1 MNITL
6 IGPPGVGKTTVG
18 RALAAKRGWRFVD
31 VDVEIEARSGRTVP
45 ELFREH
51 GETAFRDWE
60 TRVIA
65 ALCRE
70 VRTVIAPGGGAL
82 LRVENRQALAA
93 GGIVIGL
100 RAALPA
106 LLARTELG
114 ERPLLIGDRRAN
126 LEALVATRAPLYD
139 AIPEQLDTTDLTIA
153 ACVDA
158 IEARLTPRMI
168 PITAAGF
175 EHEVRLGYG
184 LLAGLVP
191 LLAEHGLPRPA
202 LVVVDDVIA
211 KQPWLEGI
219 DAPRLI
225 VPTGESHKTLATVS
239 RIYAAFVDHG
249 LERSSLAV
257 AIGGGVVGD
266 MTGFAAATYMR
277 GLRWVNVPT
286 TLLAMVDAS
295 LGGKTGVDLPQGKNL
310 VGAFHRPACVIAD
323 PLVLATLPEAEAR
336 SGMAE
341 VIKHGL
347 IADPVLWAMLA
358 ARPRY
363 SGIDQLE
370 RAIRVKADVVS
381 EDPHERGRR
390 AVLNVGHTLGHA
402 IESASGYQL
411 RHGEA
416 IAIGLAG
423 ETHLA
428 ARLALCP
435 PDLTNDVA
443 RVLVAAGLPI
453 RAPGLDPA
461 VIWAAIR
468 NDKKKAAG
476 RVRFALPTGIGSAVW
491 AVDVPDETVDSA
503 LHLLLSDDGH

>member
-6 IGPPGVGKTTVG
+6 VGPPGVGKTTVG
-18 RALAAKRGWRFVD
+18 RALAARRGWRFVD
-31 VDVEIEARSGRTVP
+31 VDAEIEARSGRTVP
-45 ELFREH
+45 ELFRAP
-51 GETAFRDWE
+51 GEATFRDWE
-60 TRVIA
+60 TQVIA
-65 ALCRE
+65 DLSSGAGA
-70 VRTVIAPGGGAL
+70 VIAPGGGAL
-82 LRVENRQALAA
+82 LRAENRQALAA

-100 RAALPA
+100 HAALPA
-106 LLARTELG
+106 LLARTAQG
-114 ERPLLIGDRRAN
+114 ERPLLIGDRPAK

-153 ACVDA
+153 ECVEA
-158 IEARLTPRMI
+158 IEARLAPRLI
-168 PITAAGF
+168 PVTASGF
-175 EHEVRLGYG
+175 EHAVVLGYG
-184 LLAGLVP
+184 LLAGLAP
-191 LLAEHGLPRPA
+191 LLAERGLPRPA

-211 KQPWLEGI
+211 RQPWLEAI
-219 DAPRLI
+219 DAPRLV
-225 VPTGESHKTLATVS
+225 VPTGEAHKTLATVS
-239 RIYAAFVDHG
+239 RIYAACGDHG
-249 LERSSLAV
+249 LERSSLLV
-257 AIGGGVVGD
+257 AIGGGVIGD
-266 MTGFAAATYMR
+266 LTGFAAATYMR

-323 PLVLATLPEAEAR
+323 PLVLATLPESEAR

-347 IADPVLWAMLA
+347 IADPALWAMLA

-363 SGIDQLE
+363 AGIDQLE
-370 RAIRVKADVVS
+370 RAIRVKAAVVS
-381 EDPHERGRR
+381 DDPHERGRR
-390 AVLNVGHTLGHA
+390 AILNVGHTLGHA

-428 ARLALCP
+428 ERLALCP
-435 PDLTNDVA
+435 PELTDEVT
-443 RVLVAAGLPI
+443 RVLLAAGLPV

-461 VIWAAIR
+461 VIWAAMR
-468 NDKKKAAG
+468 HDKKKAAG
-476 RVRFALPTGIGSAVW
+476 RVRFALPTGVGSAVW
-491 AVDVPDETVDSA
+491 GVDVPDEAVEGVLA
-503 LHLLLSDDGH
+503 WLLRDAE